1 MAEAAV
7 AEKRPV
13 EVINDLLRTMRCA
26 LHCFLRSHY
35 PDMIWD
41 GAMPLFPFFANSGYY
56 NILDQALTVTPE
68 RLSKGLPGNSNEV
81 KRS

>member
-1 MAEAAV
+1 MRAALLLT
-7 AEKRPV
+7 ESLPGH
-13 EVINDLLRTMRCA
+13 DLG
-26 LHCFLRSHY
+26 
-35 PDMIWD
+35 